1 MAGARGPGRRG
12 FAMQQGGDG
21 DAARPSPVGD
31 LGTDAPPGRHG
42 PPPATSPVQGGSHGG
57 PMPAG
62 AAPQPPAAA
71 SGGPAGGQGAGSFW
85 GDYGKGFNS
94 SGPAAHPPAA
104 QAPKASGPATAS
116 GEARRDG
123 TAAQAALPT
132 RSLQASLSSKH
143 FTPPCIACICCR
155 LCRQACSPSALED
168 CACISA
174 RVSCH
179 SYSWVESRAVV
190 LRLF

>member
-143 FTPPCIACICCR
+143 LLPLASLASAAASAAKRALPARWKTVLAYQRGCR
-155 LCRQACSPSALED
+155 ATHTVGSSPGQ
-168 CACISA
+168 
-174 RVSCH
+174 
-179 SYSWVESRAVV
+179 
-190 LRLF
+190 